1 MVADHQGSGHKGGM
15 NQCEFCPAQVCFK
28 GSCASSGSAQVTEA
42 REIGYPQSEA
52 EASLR
57 ARALLAIAV
66 GVNVAVLDDIVRM
79 LQGRNSDDRFPLK
92 TRRP

>member
-1 MVADHQGSGHKGGM
+1 MPKVRQ
-15 NQCEFCPAQVCFK
+15 
-28 GSCASSGSAQVTEA
+28 
-42 REIGYPQSEA
+42 A

-57 ARALLAIAV
+57 ARALLAIEV